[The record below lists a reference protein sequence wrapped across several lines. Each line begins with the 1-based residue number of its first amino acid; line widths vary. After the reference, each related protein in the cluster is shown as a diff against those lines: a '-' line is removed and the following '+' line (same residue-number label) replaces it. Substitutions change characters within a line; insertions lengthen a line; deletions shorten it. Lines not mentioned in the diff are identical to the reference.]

1 MKRGHHAIRLLLLLS
16 SSSPSSSLTLGRVRA
31 LRALGERSILF
42 ARDGHY
48 DRAEALQ
55 RRVLNGMQ
63 KHGHPDIATA
73 LNNLA
78 DTCYLQGALEE
89 AERLQRE
96 LWSFQRERLG
106 DGHPQTLKVM
116 GILLPVTL
124 TAQGRFAE
132 AMGLCSEAGSQMDEH
147 LGEMHPHT
155 IAAAA
160 LREVLAAHVQGTFE
174 ARPPPPMT
182 FPARSG

>member
-31 LRALGERSILF
+31 LRALGERSIQF

-174 ARPPPPMT
+174 AAPRHP
-182 FPARSG
+182 